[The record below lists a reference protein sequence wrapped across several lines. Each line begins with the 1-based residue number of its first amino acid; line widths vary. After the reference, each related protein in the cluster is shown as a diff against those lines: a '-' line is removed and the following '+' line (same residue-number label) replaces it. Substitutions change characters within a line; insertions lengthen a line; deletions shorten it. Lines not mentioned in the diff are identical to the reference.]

1 MSPVFSRLA
10 IIAAISIALTACGVA
25 RAHPETKPRHSA
37 RLITREDIERTGATD
52 GYEALKRAGSY
63 LMLSERKGGDIRAT
77 ERGRSSIIISP
88 QILLVVD
95 EVMMMDLNSLRDIRA
110 DAIEWIRVMSGAEA
124 TPLYGTP
131 ASNGVLV
138 VRTRIPLDK

>member
-1 MSPVFSRLA
+1 MNRVA
-10 IIAAISIALTACGVA
+10 TIAALVLLAACGATRKPVDPQA
-25 RAHPETKPRHSA
+25 PRHSA
-37 RLITREDIERTGATD
+37 RLITRADIERSGAVD

-63 LMLSERKGGDIRAT
+63 LVLGERKGGDIRAS

-88 QILLVVD
+88 QILLIVD
-95 EVMMMDLNSLRDIRA
+95 EVIMMDLNSLRDIRA
-110 DAIEWIRVMSGAEA
+110 DAIEWMRVMSGAEA

-138 VRTRIPLDK
+138 VRTRIPVEK

>member
-1 MSPVFSRLA
+1 MSPVTCRVA
-10 IIAAISIALTACGVA
+10 TIAAICVLAGCGPT
-25 RAHPETKPRHSA
+25 RRPDPLEPRHSA
-37 RLITREDIERTGATD
+37 RLITRADIERTGAVD

-63 LMLSERKGGDIRAT
+63 LVLGERKSGDIRAS
-77 ERGRSSIIISP
+77 ERGRASIIISP

-110 DAIEWIRVMSGAEA
+110 DAIEWMRVMSGAEA

>member
-1 MSPVFSRLA
+1 MSSVTFRFSTAAALVLTLA
-10 IIAAISIALTACGVA
+10 ACGA
-25 RAHPETKPRHSA
+25 TRREPDLKPRHSA

-63 LMLSERKGGDIRAT
+63 LILGERKGGDIRAS
-77 ERGRSSIIISP
+77 ERGRSSIILSP

-95 EVMMMDLNSLRDIRA
+95 EVMMMDLNTLRDIRA
-110 DAIEWIRVMSGAEA
+110 DAIEWMRVMSGAEA
-124 TPLYGTP
+124 TPIYGTP

>member
-1 MSPVFSRLA
+1 MIALA
-10 IIAAISIALTACGVA
+10 CRISAAAALSVMLTACGA
-25 RAHPETKPRHSA
+25 TRHEPDLKQRHSA
-37 RLITREDIERTGATD
+37 RVITREDIARTGATD

-63 LMLSERKGGDIRAT
+63 LIIGERKGGDIRAT
-77 ERGRSSIIISP
+77 ERGRSSIILSP

-95 EVMMMDLNSLRDIRA
+95 EVMMMDLNALRDIRA
-110 DAIEWIRVMSGAEA
+110 DTIEWMRVMTGAEA
-124 TPLYGTP
+124 TPIYGSA

>member
-1 MSPVFSRLA
+1 MSSVRTRVA
-10 IIAAISIALTACGVA
+10 IIAGLLVLAACGPI
-25 RAHPETKPRHSA
+25 HKPDPLEPRHSA
-37 RLITREDIERTGATD
+37 RLITRADIERTGAAD

-63 LMLSERKGGDIRAT
+63 LVLGERKGGDIRAS
-77 ERGRSSIIISP
+77 ERGRASIIISP

-95 EVMMMDLNSLRDIRA
+95 EVVMMDLNSLRDIRA
-110 DAIEWIRVMSGAEA
+110 DAIEWMKVMSGAEA

-138 VRTRIPLDK
+138 VRTRIPVDK

>member
-1 MSPVFSRLA
+1 MSLVVNRVA
-10 IIAAISIALTACGVA
+10 TIAALTLLAACGA
-25 RAHPETKPRHSA
+25 TRKPLDPLTPRHSA
-37 RLITREDIERTGATD
+37 RLITRADIERSGATD

-63 LMLSERKGGDIRAT
+63 LVLGERKGGDIRAS
-77 ERGRSSIIISP
+77 ERGRASIIISP

-110 DAIEWIRVMSGAEA
+110 DTIEWMRVMSGAEA
-124 TPLYGTP
+124 TPFYGTP

-138 VRTRIPLDK
+138 VRQGFL